1 MALSED
7 QRALLRLL
15 LAGDTYERVAEILGT
30 APEEVRSRARG
41 AAEVLER
48 QADPEFDARAV
59 RERLD
64 ALDGAGSGGTE
75 GAGAA
80 SATPAAA
87 TRPPRDV
94 RRLVLWGALGLAV
107 VVALVVVAIARHGG
121 SGNDTAPSGGAQ
133 EEAVPVA
140 LAPVNGSRAS
150 GGITIIRVADQ
161 PAVDLAI
168 RGLEPSRA
176 GQTYVLWF
184 VGSGG
189 RSLPVAFRAVGP
201 DGKLSG
207 RAAIPSAAT
216 GLLPSFDTAELAL
229 VRQQQAAAALRQA
242 AHSDTLP
249 QAIGRVV
256 MRGAL
261 RG

>member
-15 LAGDTYERVAEILGT
+15 LAGDTYEHV
-30 APEEVRSRARG
+30 
-41 AAEVLER
+41 AEVLGTTPADVRTRAHHAEEALER
-48 QADPEFDARAV
+48 NPDPEL
-59 RERLD
+59 E
-64 ALDGAGSGGTE
+64 
-75 GAGAA
+75 AGAV
-80 SATPAAA
+80 SARLAALEGTGPAVTPPSAGA
-87 TRPPRDV
+87 RPAVD
-94 RRLVLWGALGLAV
+94 RRRWALWGALGAAV
-107 VVALVVVAIARHGG
+107 VLAAVVIAVTRHDGG
-121 SGNDTAPSGGAQ
+121 SDTTSSSPSSQ
-133 EEAVPVA
+133 EEAVPIR
-140 LAPVNGSRAS
+140 LEPVNGSKAS
-150 GGITIIRVADQ
+150 GGVTLIRIGDQ
-161 PAVDLAI
+161 PAIDLAI
-168 RGLEPSRA
+168 RGLAPTGR

-216 GLLPSFDTAELAL
+216 GLLPSFTTAELAL
-229 VRQQQAAAALRQA
+229 ARQSEAAAAVRQA
-242 AHSDTLP
+242 AQNDTLP
-249 QAIGRVV
+249 TPVGRIV

>member
-15 LAGDTYERVAEILGT
+15 LAGDTYDRVAEILGT
-30 APEEVRSRARG
+30 TPGEVRSRARG
-41 AAEVLER
+41 AAEALE
-48 QADPEFDARAV
+48 ADSGPEFDAPAV

-64 ALDGAGSGGTE
+64 ALDGAG
-75 GAGAA
+75 AA
-80 SATPAAA
+80 PATPAAA
-87 TRPPRDV
+87 QKSRDV
-94 RRLVLWGALGLAV
+94 RRLALWAALGVAV
-107 VVALVVVAIARHGG
+107 VVALVVVAIARHSGG
-121 SGNDTAPSGGAQ
+121 GNDTAPSGGAQ

-150 GGITIIRVADQ
+150 GGITIIRIADQ

-189 RSLPVAFRAVGP
+189 RALPVAFRAVGA

-229 VRQQQAAAALRQA
+229 VQQRQAAAALRQA

-249 QAIGRVV
+249 QAIGTPV